1 MGLIMS
7 DIKYTSS
14 GKKVRVVGKLNTT
27 DFIVQEIYVD
37 EQDNELPA
45 GENFIEKSL
54 LDTPAKTFQQRQ
66 NDILREKAVKLEN
79 DIDII
84 NNKINKALQRLNA
97 ISEHAKQADCILKN
111 LDGFDYNHFCDV
123 FTGQTKY
130 AVTGTSIE
138 SFENAVYK
146 FERRY
151 SDCHFDSIRLI
162 SLLGN
167 SKGSLDYKVSYYS
180 DGSGGG
186 TTYKFV
192 NTIEEAAK
200 LVFEVIDRKIENHN
214 DISYCLKDLIK
225 HNINIPDY
233 ILTYNRGY
241 QVTALNERRESILK
255 LQQRAIDDLN
265 KVDED
270 LKSL

>member
-1 MGLIMS
+1 MN
-7 DIKYTSS
+7 DIKFTPS
-14 GKKVRVVGKLNTT
+14 GKKVRIVGKLNTT
-27 DFIVQEIYVD
+27 DYIVQEIYVD
-37 EQDNELPA
+37 DNGNELPA

-54 LDTPAKTFQQRQ
+54 LDTPAKSYHERQ

-79 DIDII
+79 DLDII
-84 NNKINKALQRLNA
+84 NTKIDNALQRLNA

-130 AVTGTSIE
+130 AVTCGSIE
-138 SFENAVYK
+138 SFEKAVYS
-146 FERRY
+146 FNWRY
-151 SDCHFDSIRLI
+151 DNAKFDSIRLI

-167 SKGSLDYKVSYYS
+167 SKGNLDYKVNYYS
-180 DGSGGG
+180 DGSGSG

-200 LVFEVIDRKIENHN
+200 LVFDFIDCKIEKHH

-241 QVTALNERRESILK
+241 QVTTLNERRESILQ

-265 KVDED
+265 KLDED